1 MLESQEI
8 TSVRNGMSVIKD
20 PFDPRCVIDKD
31 GLAQALKHFT
41 SSTLTMRL
49 SGITQINNYICI
61 FNDYCQS
68 EGSIGGHTD
77 GEELVDWILENKII
91 EHIFGPNL
99 HVEVI
104 KQSHIVLN
112 FVVNHITKEH
122 IDVIWS
128 SSQLKH
134 CSRQVFDILTPLI
147 KNMSID
153 AVLHLYSLIR
163 NLEPKDHTDHTLML
177 SSCLLKYIWT
187 KSLNLSEPSS
197 FARDSCNPLDDLSLV
212 KSPIFTLLPPSPID
226 RQQGDQSSSSPS
238 PSMEGSEDEEDE
250 EFEMPMKFRPETKER
265 VKDVLAL
272 GSHQTS
278 GESQSSSD
286 EGMETKDSTARV
298 LTMTRRKTHLPSY
311 RVKLMNERKYI
322 ESKYGPSSESNKKD
336 SDTDDDQPMV
346 DKVPSKTKFLT
357 DLGKRKNSVMP
368 VQDFTD
374 SELPISQITSSH
386 LAKMNDNDEE
396 ENLFIGKF

>member
-1 MLESQEI
+1 
-8 TSVRNGMSVIKD
+8 MSVIKD

-68 EGSIGGHTD
+68 EGSIGGHAD
-77 GEELVDWILENKII
+77 GEELIDWILENKII

-147 KNMSID
+147 KNMNID

-163 NLEPKDHTDHTLML
+163 NLEPKDHTEHTLML

-187 KSLNLSEPSS
+187 KSLNLSEPA
-197 FARDSCNPLDDLSLV
+197 FVRDSCNPLDDLSLV

-226 RQQGDQSSSSPS
+226 RQHGDQSSSSPS
-238 PSMEGSEDEEDE
+238 PSMEGSEDDDDEDY
-250 EFEMPMKFRPETKER
+250 EMPMKFRSPTKER
-265 VKDVLAL
+265 VKDILAME
-272 GSHQTS
+272 SHQTS

-286 EGMETKDSTARV
+286 EGMEAKDSATRV
-298 LTMTRRKTHLPSY
+298 MTMARRKTHLPPSRSAVLAY
-311 RVKLMNERKYI
+311 ERKFSERKY
-322 ESKYGPSSESNKKD
+322 GVVVGSSQSNKKD

-346 DKVPSKTKFLT
+346 DKVPTKSKLSPES
-357 DLGKRKNSVMP
+357 GKRKNSVLP
-368 VQDFTD
+368 IQEVPD
-374 SELPISQITSSH
+374 SESPISQLASSH
-386 LAKMNDNDEE
+386 LAKISDNKEDN
-396 ENLFIGKF
+396 NLFIGM